1 MKNYIE
7 SRPFLD
13 NLRSV
18 IRNIYKGIQKA
29 DLDDIVQTTILK
41 ALQKSKTPAASN
53 KNLKAWINTIAK
65 NIIMDEFKIKK
76 RGRERGVVDDM
87 AKIESVADS
96 KPSAKEQIIGVEEE
110 YETYWALNQQA
121 LNIIEKL
128 EANEREVMKLVLQGK
143 KAKEIGEAVG
153 TTEGNVRVIIF
164 RAKQKLKGML
174 KQN

>member
-1 MKNYIE
+1 
-7 SRPFLD
+7 
-13 NLRSV
+13 
-18 IRNIYKGIQKA
+18 
-29 DLDDIVQTTILK
+29 
-41 ALQKSKTPAASN
+41 
-53 KNLKAWINTIAK
+53 
-65 NIIMDEFKIKK
+65 MDEFKIKK